1 MALTNFANLT
11 TEQLTVWSRDLW
23 AAARNKMFLGNFAGT
38 GQNAMIQRIKEL
50 KKGPGGAARA
60 VITLVTDMEGDGVVG
75 DNQLEGNEE
84 AMKAYDLLDSLTR
97 PGERVMPPVVYRALD
112 FWVSHGFVHRIASL
126 NAYVVC
132 GHPLHNHGC
141 QLLIC
146 SHCGQAL
153 EVCNPRLR
161 EAILETA
168 RASGFHFE
176 KVALE
181 IHGRCPRCQGAAAAP
196 P

>member
-1 MALTNFANLT
+1 MAKEQSQRLLDEAESYCRRHGLRLTPGRRRVL
-11 TEQLTVWSRDLW
+11 
-23 AAARNKMFLGNFAGT
+23 
-38 GQNAMIQRIKEL
+38 AMLAE
-50 KKGPGGAARA
+50 RA
-60 VITLVTDMEGDGVVG
+60 
-75 DNQLEGNEE
+75 E

-153 EVCNPRLR
+153 EVCNLRLR